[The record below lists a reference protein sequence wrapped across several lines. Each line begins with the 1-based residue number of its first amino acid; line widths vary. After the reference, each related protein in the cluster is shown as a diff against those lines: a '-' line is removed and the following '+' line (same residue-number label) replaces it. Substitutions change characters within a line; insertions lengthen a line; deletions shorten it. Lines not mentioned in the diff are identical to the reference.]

1 MTTSLP
7 NNENKRPSDGETA
20 GRPLDMGRV
29 RRRPL
34 FSLGGR
40 LALCASFVRPGTALA
55 DVGTDH
61 AYLPIWLAKKGL
73 IRSAVASDVRPGP
86 LRRAR
91 ANIARYGGEGI
102 VSVRLCDGLSAVAP
116 EEAEDVVLAGM
127 GGLMIARILGQAPW
141 LRDGSRR
148 LILQPMTS
156 AEDLRAYL
164 AQAGF
169 AVLRERA
176 AEEDGHVYSVMQ
188 AAFRP
193 EEPAR
198 GGLYPYIGAVDAS
211 TPGNRRYLS
220 VQMLR
225 LEKRARGLRITGES
239 GEAERLAR
247 FAEEIGRML
256 ALPGNGEEGGEPR

>member
-1 MTTSLP
+1 MTISHP
-7 NNENKRPSDGETA
+7 NSENKRPSDKVIA
-20 GRPLDMGRV
+20 GRPLDMARM

-40 LALCASFVRPGTALA
+40 LALCASFVRSGAALA

-73 IRSAVASDVRPGP
+73 IRGAVASDVRPEP
-86 LRRAR
+86 LRRAK
-91 ANIARYGGEGI
+91 ANIARYGAEEI
-102 VSVRLCDGLSAVAP
+102 VSVRLCDGLSAVEP

-127 GGLMIARILGQAPW
+127 GGLMIARILGQTPW
-141 LRDGSRR
+141 LRDGDRR

-156 AEDLRAYL
+156 AEELRAYL

-169 AVLRERA
+169 AVLQERA
-176 AEEDGHVYSVMQ
+176 AVEDGHVYSVML

-211 TPGNRRYLS
+211 TPENRSYLS
-220 VQMLR
+220 VQMRR
-225 LEKRARGLRITGES
+225 LEKRARGLGMAGES

-256 ALPGNGEEGGEPR
+256 GLPGNGEEGGEPR